1 MLRGS
6 SAALQTNKFAG
17 VNSDMLTQTTR
28 GRLMASTVL
37 GAILISAPA
46 FAQEAASNVEELVIT
61 GSRIVRQDLTSSS
74 PVATVGDVELKANGV
89 VNTENL
95 LATLPQPAPAV
106 TGTVTTGD
114 GRLPPLTLRRL
125 RPN

>member
-1 MLRGS
+1 M
-6 SAALQTNKFAG
+6 
-17 VNSDMLTQTTR
+17 MMQTTR

-46 FAQEAASNVEELVIT
+46 FAADEGTKVEELVVT

-74 PVATVGDVELKANGV
+74 PVATVGDAELKNNGV

-95 LATLPQPAPAV
+95 LATLPQTAPGV
-106 TGTVTTGD
+106 TGSRSAACRSAPISAAD
-114 GRLPPLTLRRL
+114 W
-125 RPN
+125 